1 MSNKS
6 CAKEANRGD
15 GGIRP
20 TSVGP
25 ADLAGMREIRKQE
38 DRQSTDADLV
48 IERNLVPL
56 SRQRNGSDVPL
67 NDTEKEQ
74 EFDGRG
80 RKVGEGRRQASIY
93 RARFSNLR
101 RHVFS
106 SLTSSLRA
114 IFPPPKMR
122 ERPLL

>member
-15 GGIRP
+15 GRIRP

-80 RKVGEGRRQASIY
+80 RKVEEGRRQASIY

-101 RHVFS
+101 CS
-106 SLTSSLRA
+106 AL
-114 IFPPPKMR
+114 
-122 ERPLL
+122 